1 MNDAQKAFAEAMID
15 QKAAPVVRHTIRSM
29 TASFGSLH
37 DAADT
42 LSRIGYDGNFGYQ
55 RTQEPMGHKIAVKNK
70 DIDAWCAQQSLDESM
85 EAAGQQRR
93 DAAEQGE
100 ELKAQ
105 GRALHHIE
113 TLLTEHPLCNRHGRP
128 MDEIG
133 ARPHLV
139 LEEVLDEIYEKNHRC
154 MSEEAH
160 TKLLEIGLDAIGD
173 ESRGMSVNGLVDLL
187 VRAVERKEE
196 MLDEVHGFIRKA
208 RHELAKN
215 VWPPDELRGGHR
227 ILRDL
232 DIDPV
237 ICSLSSPGDV
247 PYLLDQASMRI
258 RQLESDEN
266 AVEMYKI
273 RDILDPKAEFKDGSL
288 EALAK
293 HVMSKLKQSCKNMNR
308 VIGTL
313 NGHSIRTT
321 INDVVANVDTIDPVD
336 GVESILDDLEK
347 SFDFHERDA
356 KYWQTLVATM
366 RNVPFWGEKIDENP
380 TATDVMRVFDNVREK
395 LDVLTDGA
403 AKWADLMCALDG
415 VELWSRDTTVDA
427 VMDTFEALAGQASAS
442 SEVATKI
449 QDIATT
455 NLLCGDSHS
464 TDFYLRRIAD
474 SLQEAAWERSE
485 LTHKGLEHAKFGG
498 QAEIVGGMRDE
509 FLNLDN
515 FNKWCQE
522 ILGEAYRSKYNP
534 PHDELRRVGQK
545 IVQQLQFAQD
555 FKANAP
561 MMLRDPKNKLHE
573 AWQVATT
580 NLSAETDKAS
590 TYRRMYS
597 ELRDALMEKF
607 PVSVDRELTEPVT
620 MDELNELKGQ
630 ILSLPPL
637 DVDDALFDRLRR
649 TITRLRRAHDAGRAD
664 NQELQYE
671 LEACRLELQALDG
684 AEQAYRTHYVELIN
698 QLMEIDEVLAD
709 KIDRDE
715 HPAAS
720 DNEHH
725 VVLGHLKGVNGL
737 STFGGWDPSTR
748 QRWRDGASAEGI
760 FVESEVNLWC
770 FQRGIEDW
778 VSFDH
783 NGKQVDLYLQEEF
796 LGCYNTLSRTFKV
809 TDDPS
814 VTDDTAKELIAFL
827 EDL

>member
-187 VRAVERKEE
+187 VRAVEGIEQ
-196 MLDEVHGFIRKA
+196 VSTA
-208 RHELAKN
+208 
-215 VWPPDELRGGHR
+215 
-227 ILRDL
+227 
-232 DIDPV
+232 
-237 ICSLSSPGDV
+237 
-247 PYLLDQASMRI
+247 
-258 RQLESDEN
+258 ESNEN

-403 AKWADLMCALDG
+403 AKWADLMCALYG

-455 NLLCGDSHS
+455 NLLCDDSHS
-464 TDFYLRRIAD
+464 TDFYLSRIAD

-485 LTHKGLEHAKFGG
+485 LTHKGLEHAKFGSH
-498 QAEIVGGMRDE
+498 AEIVGGMRDE

-515 FNKWCQE
+515 FDKWCQE
-522 ILGEAYRSKYNP
+522 ILGEAYSSKYNP

-555 FKANAP
+555 FKANAA
-561 MMLRDPKNKLHE
+561 MLLRDAKNPLHE
-573 AWQVATT
+573 AWQTAAKG
-580 NLSAETDKAS
+580 LSTQTEAAQ

-620 MDELNELKGQ
+620 MGELNELKGQ

-637 DVDDALFDRLRR
+637 DVDDALVDRLQR
-649 TITRLRRAHDAGRAD
+649 TITRLRRAHDAGRVD
-664 NQELQYE
+664 NLKLQDE

-760 FVESEVNLWC
+760 FVESEHHVVLGHLKEVNLWC

-778 VSFDH
+778 VSFYH
-783 NGKQVDLYLQEEF
+783 NGKQVDLYFQEEF